1 VGLLVSVASATVTV
15 QLRPQSYDPNSPYWR
30 YYGVTPGQSFSVT
43 FDIYAIVM
51 GVDPNT
57 DKKEGFKMGWMSLL
71 SANNYAD
78 PNKAAGLGPLAR
90 AKFSPFD
97 GSGST
102 IGTKR
107 DLDGDTDTDIGTNS
121 GISGLYV
128 ALASGMQYA
137 PQTEVG
143 NFAWE
148 WKIGTVRFDGN
159 SPGVLVKDANTVV
172 YPRAYKG
179 FIDPNVYP
187 TEWYAWSWT
196 EDGAAKNTGNGTVVD
211 GLANGIIVY
220 QKWAEANAD
229 GQGGHPPW
237 DGGYRIIQGGTL
249 NLSGKGA
256 VSSYSAIA
264 GYQWRFHGDPN
275 VFATDPN
282 VSVPFSVL
290 QAMGQGS
297 PGAHP
302 LSLTVTALDGAS
314 GLGGGSVS
322 VLSHAD
328 GSFDPGLESKTLLI
342 DFGALSK
349 NGTASR
355 HFNIS
360 NLDVGSGYTA
370 ALNLLGAVEAND
382 PGGKFSLNP
391 SISFTNLAAGQTSSF
406 FDVFFDLS
414 TEGTFTGSYTLNLR
428 DENLPGAQN
437 QTMTVNVM
445 GTVIPE
451 PATVGLLALGVVGL
465 VARRR
470 RSA

>member
-1 VGLLVSVASATVTV
+1 MNLGRACLSLAVVGLLVSVASASVTV

-43 FDIYAIVM
+43 FNIYAIVM

-57 DKKEGFKMGWMSLL
+57 DKKEGFNQGGMSLL
-71 SANNYAD
+71 SANNYTD
-78 PNKAAGLGPLAR
+78 PNKAAGLGPLTG
-90 AKFSPFD
+90 AKYAPFD
-97 GSGST
+97 ALGSS

-121 GISGLYV
+121 GTSGLYV
-128 ALASGMQYA
+128 AISSGMQYA

-159 SPGVLVKDANTVV
+159 SPAVLVKDANTTV
-172 YPRAYKG
+172 YPRAYKASSTAW
-179 FIDPNVYP
+179 V
-187 TEWYAWSWT
+187 WY
-196 EDGAAKNTGNGTVVD
+196 EDGNAKNASTGTIVD
-211 GLANGIIVY
+211 GQANGIIVY
-220 QKWAEANAD
+220 QKWAEANAN
-229 GQGGHPPW
+229 GN
-237 DGGYRIIQGGTL
+237 GGYRIIQGGAL

-256 VSSYSAIA
+256 VSSYTGIA
-264 GYQWRFHGDPN
+264 GHQWRFNGDPN

-282 VSVPFSVL
+282 GSVPFSVL
-290 QAMGQGS
+290 QAMGQGN

-302 LSLTVTALDGAS
+302 LTLTVTAKDGAS
-314 GLGGGSVS
+314 GSGGGSVS

-328 GSFDPGLESKTLLI
+328 GSFDPNLEKKTLLI
-342 DFGALSK
+342 DFGPLNK
-349 NGTASR
+349 NGSASQ
-355 HFNIS
+355 HFNIT

-370 ALNLLGAVEAND
+370 ALNLLGAVETSD

-391 SISFTNLAAGQTSSF
+391 SISFSNLAGGQTSSF

-414 TEGTFTGSYTLNLR
+414 TEGTFTGSYTLNLS

-437 QTMTVNVM
+437 QTMTVNVT

-470 RSA
+470 RIA

>member
-1 VGLLVSVASATVTV
+1 MNLGRARLSLAVVGLLVSVASASVTV

-57 DKKEGFKMGWMSLL
+57 DKKEGFQLGYMSLL

-78 PNKAAGLGPLAR
+78 LNKAAGLGPLTG

-97 GSGST
+97 GSSSS
-102 IGTKR
+102 IGTQR
-107 DLDGDTDTDIGTNS
+107 DLDSDTDLDIGTNS
-121 GISGLYV
+121 GITGLYF
-128 ALASGMQYA
+128 ARAAAMQYSA
-137 PQTEVG
+137 QTEVG
-143 NFAWE
+143 NFPWE

-159 SPGVLVKDANTVV
+159 SPAVLVKDANTVV
-172 YPRAYKG
+172 YPRAYKASSA
-179 FIDPNVYP
+179 
-187 TEWYAWSWT
+187 AWVWQ
-196 EDGAAKNTGNGTVVD
+196 EDGVVKNAGSGTVVD
-211 GLANGIIVY
+211 GLPNGIIVY
-220 QKWAEANAD
+220 QKWAEANAN
-229 GQGGHPPW
+229 GN
-237 DGGYRIIQGGTL
+237 GGYKIIQGGPL

-264 GYQWRFHGDPN
+264 GYQWRFLGDPN

-290 QAMGQGS
+290 QAMGQGNL
-297 PGAHP
+297 GVHP

-314 GLGGGSVS
+314 GSGGGSVS

-349 NGTASR
+349 NGLASR
-355 HFNIS
+355 QFNIS

-370 ALNLLGAVEAND
+370 ALNLLGAAETSD

-437 QTMTVNVM
+437 QTMTVNVT

-451 PATVGLLALGVVGL
+451 PATLGLLALGAVGL